1 MTEYITQVLAP
12 LTILAIGITFGFMIG
27 MLYYYP
33 EVVKLRAKVKAYINK
48 TLNR

>member
-1 MTEYITQVLAP
+1 MVEYTTQVLAP
-12 LTILAIGITFGFMIG
+12 LTILALGIAFGFMIG

-33 EVVKLRAKVKAYINK
+33 EVVKLRARVKIYINK